1 MGVQESKITQLTE
14 ELELERIDKQMLLD
28 ATKKRIGQLEEQK
41 ELLEQNRESNEHVIM
56 KKNALLGIEDGTIPE
71 RRWTGEKD
79 KTVRF
84 EDTEVSQGR
93 NTVEMDWDYGSKTI
107 AEKWEK
113 GNPMSTYEN
122 QPKRTTSTPMNGAMA
137 PPSFEETEIR
147 QRFFCE
153 NCLESHEPP
162 VCPCPICEQRGHI
175 VTDCPYRNLPES
187 SQIGSEGDLEYTW
200 KQCPTCLSHH
210 QGVCPCRVCDGL
222 GHIDMDCPI
231 VKRYNWQN
239 PNPSRGKRNQVSPD
253 RMRGTQPVFRQED
266 LKWCGA
272 CGVSH
277 HVRAKCLGPV
287 VDKSIWCPECGMT
300 TNSHLKGCTEP
311 KGSSRICFGCRRRGH
326 EAKECEQCPYCGELG
341 HEGECPETVT
351 RTPL

>member
-1 MGVQESKITQLTE
+1 M
-14 ELELERIDKQMLLD
+14 RINP
-28 ATKKRIGQLEEQK
+28 K
-41 ELLEQNRESNEHVIM
+41 ELLLLPCMEQWLH
-56 KKNALLGIEDGTIPE
+56 LL
-71 RRWTGEKD
+71 
-79 KTVRF
+79 
-84 EDTEVSQGR
+84 
-93 NTVEMDWDYGSKTI
+93 
-107 AEKWEK
+107 
-113 GNPMSTYEN
+113 
-122 QPKRTTSTPMNGAMA
+122 
-137 PPSFEETEIR
+137 FEETEIR

-162 VCPCPICEQRGHI
+162 ACPCPICEQRGHI

-187 SQIGSEGDLEYTW
+187 SQIGPEGDLEYTW

-231 VKRYNWQN
+231 VKRHKWQD
-239 PNPSRGKRNQVSPD
+239 PNPSQGKRNQVSPD
-253 RMRGTQPVFRQED
+253 RMRGTRPVFRQED

-300 TNSHLKGCTEP
+300 TNTHLKGCTEP
-311 KGSSRICFGCRRRGH
+311 KGSSRICFGCRRRR
-326 EAKECEQCPYCGELG
+326 A
-341 HEGECPETVT
+341 
-351 RTPL
+351 